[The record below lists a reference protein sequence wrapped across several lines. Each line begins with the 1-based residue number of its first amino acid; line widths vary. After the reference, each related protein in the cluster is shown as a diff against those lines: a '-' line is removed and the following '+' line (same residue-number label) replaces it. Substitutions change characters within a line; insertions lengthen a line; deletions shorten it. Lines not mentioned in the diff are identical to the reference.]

1 MLREFCEDIKK
12 MRQRERERERE
23 SEKKRERR
31 AHIFGNWF
39 CSKNVRNPF
48 EMPMLLCFYAF

>member
-39 CSKNVRNPF
+39 CSKNVWNPF
-48 EMPMLLCFYAF
+48 